1 MYGQLWSLMLIA
13 LGILTCFAQYDSGA
27 GTLYKLQ
34 VVEDVFLE
42 RSTSNNNNYKWLIVG
57 RHLQY
62 PKKRSLLRFE
72 NIPSGCTNVNH
83 AMMYIYYSYSHKPSW
98 HTVHQT
104 PFITRTIQAHRVLKS
119 WQETQATTTKRNS
132 TTFWYQEYL
141 GLDGTDANYC
151 PTGQTTIYAN
161 RPPGFV
167 EIEVTSAVKDWKAGK
182 PNHGLLLWAT
192 NEDQNGRDTR
202 FLSKSHNDSSQH
214 PYIQINCD

>member
-1 MYGQLWSLMLIA
+1 MYGQLCSLALIA
-13 LGILTCFAQYDSGA
+13 LGISTCFAQYDSGA

-42 RSTSNNNNYKWLIVG
+42 RSTSNNNHYKWLIVS

-83 AMMYIYYSYSHKPSW
+83 AMMYIYYSYSHKASW
-98 HTVHQT
+98 HTVHQA

-119 WQETQATTTKRNS
+119 WQETQATTTRRNS
-132 TTFWYQEYL
+132 TASWYQPYL
-141 GLDGTDANYC
+141 GLDDTDANDC
-151 PTGQTTIYAN
+151 PTGQTIIYAG
-161 RPPGFV
+161 RPTGFV

-202 FLSKSHNDSSQH
+202 FLSKSYSDSSKH